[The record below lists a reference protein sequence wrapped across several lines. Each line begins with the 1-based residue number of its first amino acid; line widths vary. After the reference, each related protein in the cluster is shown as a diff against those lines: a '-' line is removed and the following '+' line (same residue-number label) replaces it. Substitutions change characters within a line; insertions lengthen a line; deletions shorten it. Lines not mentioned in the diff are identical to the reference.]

1 MHPLVSVIVPVYK
14 VEKYLVRCLDS
25 LRGQSLHDIE
35 IILIDDASPD
45 SCGKTCEEYAAKDV
59 RFKVIHHAENR
70 GLSEARNTGIK
81 HAIAE
86 FLMFV
91 DSDDYVHKDFCK
103 LAYECAVQNT
113 ADLVLFEC
121 KVLKPSEIF
130 VSCDDNN
137 DFLSAV
143 SKTRTEALELTYGG
157 SVGVMAWNKLY
168 RKRLFND
175 ISYPPGF
182 LYEDIGTTYK
192 LILKADSIYYLDRIL
207 YYNYRR
213 EGSLTTLRN
222 EKALYDWFTM
232 IKQFYYDMMFL
243 GAYPADKLDMFL
255 KNEALVYCMK
265 KKKDLSDSD
274 YVNCANMI
282 RSCNTIPQ
290 GFSLKRKILFVLFKY
305 CFPLFEIV
313 CLFCGKKWA

>member
-14 VEKYLVRCLDS
+14 VEKYLARCLDS
-25 LRGQSLHDIE
+25 LCGQSLQDIE

-45 SCGKTCEEYAAKDV
+45 SCGKTCEEYAAKDT
-59 RFKVIHHAENR
+59 RFRVIHQAENR
-70 GLSEARNTGIK
+70 GLSEARNTGIR

-121 KVLKPSEIF
+121 KLLKPSEIF
-130 VSCDDNN
+130 VSCDDNK
-137 DFLSAV
+137 DFLPVV
-143 SKTRTEALELTYGG
+143 SKTQTEALELTYGG
-157 SVGVMAWNKLY
+157 SVGAMAWNKLY

-222 EKALYDWFTM
+222 KKALYDWFTM

-243 GAYPADKLDMFL
+243 GAYPADKLDLFM
-255 KNEALVYCMK
+255 KNAALSYCMK

-282 RSCNTIPQ
+282 RSCNTIPE

-305 CFPLFEIV
+305 CLPLFEIV

>member
-157 SVGVMAWNKLY
+157 SVGAMAWNKLY

-243 GAYPADKLDMFL
+243 GAYPADKLDLFM

-282 RSCNTIPQ
+282 RSCKTIPK
-290 GFSLKRKILFVLFKY
+290 GFTFKRKVFLCYLSIACPFLK
-305 CFPLFEIV
+305 
-313 CLFCGKKWA
+313 